1 MEEIKFIIKPIKKL
15 EVDEKEKTSLSQ
27 FVSKELGA
35 DNYKQLKPKLDKEI
49 LDRPEDALDFEILFN
64 VIEFIEN
71 HPELTQIALDLL
83 IRISLKLRAKYKKHK
98 ITLKN
103 KKGKDLNLPAKENEI
118 KKYLEN

>member
-1 MEEIKFIIKPIKKL
+1 MEEIKFIIVAVKKS
-15 EVDEKEKTSLSQ
+15 EVDEKEKTALSQ
-27 FVSKELGA
+27 FISKELSA
-35 DNYKQLKPKLDKEI
+35 DNNKQLKPKLDKEL

-71 HPELTQIALDLL
+71 HPELTQIVLDLL
-83 IRISLKLRAKYKKHK
+83 IRISLKLKAKYKKYK

-118 KKYLEN
+118 KKYLQD